1 MIRNVLLPVI
11 MKKGYVLLF
20 CAQLN
25 KLPIQS
31 NKREEEGVTFVIKR
45 QQQRKR
51 GREKERE
58 KKEGK
63 REKSKRGREIKKIKL
78 CFTRS
83 SLQHTVCIREQKL
96 CILEL

>member
-1 MIRNVLLPVI
+1 MIVSPDLCSLFESALPVVG
-11 MKKGYVLLF
+11 KGSQGRSRRQR
-20 CAQLN
+20 ASHSE
-25 KLPIQS
+25 IE
-31 NKREEEGVTFVIKR
+31 REK
-45 QQQRKR
+45 RKR

-63 REKSKRGREIKKIKL
+63 GEKRKRGREIKKIKL